1 MKFKGISY
9 SDVKFFQDLKISLTG
24 FIDVTGDFGEK
35 VSNHTYDYA
44 NDHKCTYC
52 HQGPF

>member
-24 FIDVTGDFGEK
+24 FIDVTGVYGEK
-35 VSNHTYDYA
+35 VNNDTYDYA
-44 NDHKCTYC
+44 NYHKCT
-52 HQGPF
+52 